1 MISAKHFST
10 ATNYKV
16 VDVVTMHDN
25 DIKAHFVEYVERYVN
40 VVWNKNDALADIKAS
55 DASIEE
61 KKTQS
66 ICAYDYVTL
75 RQTFCLPTSQRHLTR
90 LMISGSMHKALT

>member
-1 MISAKHFST
+1 MISAKYFST

-16 VDVVTMHDN
+16 VDVVTMYDN
-25 DIKAHFVEYVERYVN
+25 DIKAHYVEYVERYVN

-55 DASIEE
+55 GASIEE

-66 ICAYDYVTL
+66 ICA
-75 RQTFCLPTSQRHLTR
+75 SIHL
-90 LMISGSMHKALT
+90 S